1 MALEDIMRICLFRS
15 EFQGIYTSETI
26 VKQRKMKK
34 NEKKLPKNFFGKF
47 QIRIKISKIILYIK
61 IGHRTNDHY

>member
-1 MALEDIMRICLFRS
+1 
-15 EFQGIYTSETI
+15 
-26 VKQRKMKK
+26 MKK

-47 QIRIKISKIILYIK
+47 QKRIKISKIKLYIK